1 MNLPLTGTRILSLE
15 QYGAGPYGTM
25 FLAQLGA
32 EVIKIEP
39 PAKDGHAGGDSSR
52 ATGPYFLGADDSLFY
67 QTFNL
72 NKRSLTLDLKSE
84 AGQQILHKLAKTAD
98 AMTNNARGDQPA
110 LLGID
115 YAALG
120 PTNPAI
126 VCVHASAYGRDT
138 AAYGRNNPRA
148 AWPGYDY
155 LMQAEAGFLSV
166 TGEPDAPPTRFG
178 LSMVDYITGTML
190 ATAALA
196 GILDARTTGTGRDM
210 DISLLDAALHQTT
223 YPALWYLN
231 RGHDIGRTSRS
242 GHPSVVPS
250 QLIATADGNIFIMAQ
265 IPKFWTRLA
274 DELGLSALKDDPR
287 FATNPARHAN
297 RDALIA
303 LIEAV
308 TTTQTTAHWV
318 AHLGGKVP
326 VAPVN
331 TLAEALDSGWMAA
344 NGMVTEV
351 EHPSGPLRILA
362 NPILVDGERLPN
374 RAAPALGADTAAL
387 LAEIGISADEAQALK
402 AAGTI

>member
-1 MNLPLTGTRILSLE
+1 MTLPLHGTRILSLE

-39 PAKDGHAGGDSSR
+39 PKGGDSAR

-72 NKRSLTLDLKSE
+72 NKRSLTLDLKSA
-84 AGQQILHKLAKTAD
+84 AGQDILHRLVKTAD

-115 YAALG
+115 YQALS
-120 PTNPAI
+120 PHNPAI
-126 VCVHASAYGRDT
+126 VCVHASAYGR
-138 AAYGRNNPRA
+138 NNPREN
-148 AWPGYDY
+148 WPGYDY

-178 LSMVDYITGTML
+178 LSMVDFITGTML
-190 ATAALA
+190 STATLA
-196 GILDARTTGTGRDM
+196 GILDARTTGKGRDY
-210 DISLLDAALHQTT
+210 DVSLLDAALHQTT

-231 RGHDIGRTSRS
+231 QGHDIGRTSRS
-242 GHPSVVPS
+242 AHPSVVPS
-250 QLIATADGNIFIMAQ
+250 QLIATADGYIFIMAQ
-265 IPKFWTRLA
+265 LPKFWARLA
-274 DELGLSALKDDPR
+274 DELGLGALKDDPR
-287 FATNPARHAN
+287 FKTNTDRHAN
-297 RDALIA
+297 RPALIA

-308 TTTQTTAHWV
+308 TTTRSTAHWV

-331 TLAEALDSGWMAA
+331 DLPQALDSDWMAA
-344 NGMVTEV
+344 NGMVASVDHAT
-351 EHPSGPLRILA
+351 GPLRVLS
-362 NPILVDGERLPN
+362 NPILIDGERLPN
-374 RAAPALGADTAAL
+374 FAAPALGADTADL
-387 LAEIGISADEAQALK
+387 LAEIGISANEAAALK